1 MSNLSRVT
9 AGMILITATIV
20 GGSISALA
28 LLKKG
33 TDGAAVEVLQD
44 KLKAKNHFRGRSDG
58 DFGGITENAVKAFQ
72 RSKGLKAD
80 GKVGDA
86 TWRKLTGAPKKP
98 ILKKG
103 EGPKVSVETLQRKLG
118 LRQDGDFGRKTEDK
132 VKAYQRS
139 QGIVDNG
146 KVEADMRYMLD
157 WGR

>member
-1 MSNLSRVT
+1 MRT
-9 AGMILITATIV
+9 
-20 GGSISALA
+20 
-28 LLKKG
+28 
-33 TDGAAVEVLQD
+33 
-44 KLKAKNHFRGRSDG
+44 
-58 DFGGITENAVKAFQ
+58 GI
-72 RSKGLKAD
+72 
-80 GKVGDA
+80 
-86 TWRKLTGAPKKP
+86 TGAPKKP